1 MKIEM
6 RNVSDLIPYQNNLRN
21 NEAAV
26 EPVMKSIKEF
36 GFRVPIIIDKDH
48 TIIAGH
54 TRLKAAKKLKLT
66 EVPCVIADDLSEQ
79 QIKAFRLADNKVAEM
94 SDWDL
99 ILLDKE
105 LDDIFEFDMEDFGFI
120 LDDFDEEENNPYT
133 SEINIPQYKITG
145 EIYAVNALYDT
156 EKSNRLKADIEL
168 ANISDEEKAFLLRAS
183 ERHNVFNYKR
193 IAEYYAGAS
202 EEMQRLME
210 QSALVIID
218 FDDAIKNGYV
228 KLSSAVEG
236 MLNEGQ

>member
-6 RNVSDLIPYQNNLRN
+6 RNVSDLIPYQNNPRN

-26 EPVMKSIKEF
+26 EPVMNSIKEF

-48 TIIAGH
+48 TIISGH

-120 LDDFDEEENNPYT
+120 LDDFD
-133 SEINIPQYKITG
+133 
-145 EIYAVNALYDT
+145 
-156 EKSNRLKADIEL
+156 
-168 ANISDEEKAFLLRAS
+168 
-183 ERHNVFNYKR
+183 
-193 IAEYYAGAS
+193 
-202 EEMQRLME
+202 
-210 QSALVIID
+210 
-218 FDDAIKNGYV
+218 
-228 KLSSAVEG
+228 
-236 MLNEGQ
+236 

>member
-6 RNVSDLIPYQNNLRN
+6 RNVSDLIPYQNNPRN

-99 ILLDKE
+99 IL
-105 LDDIFEFDMEDFGFI
+105 
-120 LDDFDEEENNPYT
+120 
-133 SEINIPQYKITG
+133 
-145 EIYAVNALYDT
+145 
-156 EKSNRLKADIEL
+156 
-168 ANISDEEKAFLLRAS
+168 
-183 ERHNVFNYKR
+183 
-193 IAEYYAGAS
+193 
-202 EEMQRLME
+202 
-210 QSALVIID
+210 
-218 FDDAIKNGYV
+218 
-228 KLSSAVEG
+228 
-236 MLNEGQ
+236 